1 MAKRMTLSVA
11 RSLDASTASIGDLR
25 KAYTALRD
33 VMQKRITRLAEGTE
47 AQQAYAQPFLPGGS
61 KELLTLKELSQLP
74 REGWTQDQ
82 IRREMEFR
90 VKEMQLLESSER
102 LSMAGWKRIE
112 MRTLESLHK
121 VGYTNINKKNIRQF
135 GKFMEKMR
143 SLFGN
148 KFFPSDEVA
157 ERFDTAQGEDGQMDE
172 QELLSILE
180 DLGAVVD
187 EVDLF
192 AW

>member
-1 MAKRMTLSVA
+1 MAKRMTLSGA
-11 RSLDASTASIGDLR
+11 RSLDTSTASISDLR
-25 KAYTALRD
+25 EAYTAFRD
-33 VMQKRITRLAEGTE
+33 VMQKRITRLATGTE

-90 VKEMQLLESSER
+90 VKELQLLESSER
-102 LSMAGWKRIE
+102 LSVAGWKRIE

-121 VGYTNINKKNIRQF
+121 AGYTNINKKNIRQF

-157 ERFDTAQGEDGQMDE
+157 ELFDTAQGEDGQMDE
-172 QELLSILE
+172 QELLAILE

-187 EVDLF
+187 GVDLF
-192 AW
+192 KW

>member
-1 MAKRMTLSVA
+1 
-11 RSLDASTASIGDLR
+11 
-25 KAYTALRD
+25 
-33 VMQKRITRLAEGTE
+33 
-47 AQQAYAQPFLPGGS
+47 
-61 KELLTLKELSQLP
+61 
-74 REGWTQDQ
+74 
-82 IRREMEFR
+82 
-90 VKEMQLLESSER
+90 
-102 LSMAGWKRIE
+102 MAGWKRIE

-135 GKFMEKMR
+135 VKFMEKMR